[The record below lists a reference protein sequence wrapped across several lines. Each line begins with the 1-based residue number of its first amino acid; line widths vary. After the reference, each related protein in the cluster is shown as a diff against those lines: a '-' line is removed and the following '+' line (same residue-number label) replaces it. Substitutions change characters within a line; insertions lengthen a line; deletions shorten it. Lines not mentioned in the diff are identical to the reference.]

1 MILIAPSS
9 STIFPRSSNNK
20 AVRQP
25 HPFGA
30 RGSTVCRV
38 VDSKLPSRTVSALEG
53 QMSRTSRLRYR
64 DRHCTVRRT
73 VVPLIV
79 GSW

>member
-1 MILIAPSS
+1 MWAMILIAPSS

-53 QMSRTSRLRYR
+53 QMSSYLTVTVSRSSLY
-64 DRHCTVRRT
+64 
-73 VVPLIV
+73 
-79 GSW
+79 GAENG